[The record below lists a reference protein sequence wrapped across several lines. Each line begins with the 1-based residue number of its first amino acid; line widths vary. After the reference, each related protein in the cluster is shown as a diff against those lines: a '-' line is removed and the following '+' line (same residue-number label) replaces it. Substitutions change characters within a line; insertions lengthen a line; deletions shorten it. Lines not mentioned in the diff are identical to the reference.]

1 MMRVTVTRSFTY
13 DVEEIKNSIR
23 QINNDPEQE
32 VTDDEVLELIESWV
46 QEDMR
51 SPISRHELIY
61 TDDEGQEL

>member
-51 SPISRHELIY
+51 SPISRHELVY